1 MKLMKKCTIMESLKP
16 KVGRAME
23 VTPVDKRSHC
33 DGIYMMERKLAMIH
47 GMKRNAKYRTAI

>member
-1 MKLMKKCTIMESLKP
+1 MESLKP